1 MTIPRFRSRIRATEK
16 SRSLNSQLVLVVMLL
31 ALTACGPA
39 PRRADKSPMQQ
50 RIERMFAAADKDGD
64 EWLTPQ
70 ELDAGF
76 PWLAG
81 KFADIDTDHNGKVSL
96 AEITSY
102 IELQRMLPDPS
113 RKKR

>member
-1 MTIPRFRSRIRATEK
+1 M
-16 SRSLNSQLVLVVMLL
+16 LLVLAVV
-31 ALTACGPA
+31 ACGSA
-39 PRRADKSPMQQ
+39 PRRAGKSPMQQ
-50 RIERMFAAADKDGD
+50 RIEKMFNAADSDGD
-64 EWLTPQ
+64 EWLTPA

-102 IELQRMLPDPS
+102 IELSRMLPE
-113 RKKR
+113 KKR